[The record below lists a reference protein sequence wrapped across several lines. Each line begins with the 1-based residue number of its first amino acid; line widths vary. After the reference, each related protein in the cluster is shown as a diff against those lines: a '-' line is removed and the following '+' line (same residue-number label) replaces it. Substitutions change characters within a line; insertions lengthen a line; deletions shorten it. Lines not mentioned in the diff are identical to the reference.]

1 MKYNELNNLCLEY
14 HELVP
19 GLMSVENYNKSRQR
33 GTITVYGYGGLGR
46 EVLIDYESLSDERKK
61 KIIEKY
67 GNPYEYIVKQP
78 LTDWVTI
85 NWNQKAFDF
94 YNNTNGKGYTLPSG
108 LNLPEAY
115 RDKYTKA
122 VSYMDGII
130 HYTTDKMAL
139 KRDFNITMAA
149 FWSIVADVIKAEKV
163 GLPPNETR
171 LKEKIKAYKA
181 QGFPV
186 LIEQYRFGNDNS
198 KKVKDQQAED
208 TLMHL
213 IALDNKHDDVV
224 ISQAYNMWA
233 LENGRKTITPQA
245 VGYRRREN
253 YHEVIIAREGKAAAY
268 NKYNK
273 QIKQARPTAPLI
285 YVNSDDNVLD
295 LYFTET
301 TYKDGRKNVNRYYRP
316 VMYVVVDNYND
327 YPLGYAIG
335 ETVTIEL
342 IKQAYRN
349 AMAHI
354 VELTGDA
361 YLWHQ
366 IKSDKWSIDP
376 ALKGD
381 LATFLKMGGEST
393 FFTASVAQSK
403 YIERVFSH
411 PLHKILKMYP
421 NYSGA
426 NITARG
432 ANARP
437 NAEALQKRSANFP
450 DKKHAPAVIEM
461 TINQMRHAQMP
472 GTDLT
477 RQEYWLKGF
486 HESEIS
492 QKKRL
497 SVERKIEILGAKHQL
512 RDPRE
517 SLRLQ
522 PAGLNFQL
530 NNIKYSFDIPAKY
543 FPECVNKKVDVYYD
557 PADMSQVLVTD
568 HSGIRFVT
576 GQYVLQPSAVA
587 DMQEGD
593 GHRLH
598 ERKEEKKAITQK
610 MVDYVT
616 SRDERLQRAEID
628 AQSILQAGVLVK
640 AINHKAQKQIGG
652 YEEQYDDVQIEHKAR
667 PKAPKIT
674 QSIYDEM

>member
-1 MKYNELNNLCLEY
+1 MKYNEENNLCLEHAEY
-14 HELVP
+14 LACF
-19 GLMSVENYNKSRQR
+19 GLHSYKNHKKR
-33 GTITVYGYGGLGR
+33 GEIKVYGRGCNENG
-46 EVLIDYESLSDERKK
+46 VLIDYESLPPERKAIVK
-61 KIIEKY
+61 EKY

-94 YNNTNGKGYTLPSG
+94 YNNTNGKGYTLPNG
-108 LNLPEAY
+108 LNLPEKY

-122 VSYMDGII
+122 ATYIDAIS
-130 HYTTDKMAL
+130 HYTTDKQAL
-139 KRDFNITMAA
+139 KRDFNIKMAA

-181 QGFPV
+181 QGFPA
-186 LIEQYRFGNDNS
+186 LIEAYRFGNDNS
-198 KKVKDQQAED
+198 KKVKDQEAED
-208 TLMHL
+208 TLMNL

-233 LENGRKTITPQA
+233 IENGRKTITPQA
-245 VGYRRREN
+245 VGYRRREH
-253 YHEVIIAREGKAAAY
+253 YHEVVMAREGKAAAY

-273 QIKQARPTAPLI
+273 QIKQARPMAPLMLI
-285 YVNSDDNVLD
+285 NSDDNVLD

-301 TYKDGRKNVNRYYRP
+301 TYSNGRKNTNRYYRP
-316 VMYVVVDNYND
+316 VMYVVIDALND
-327 YPLGYAIG
+327 YVLGYAVG

-342 IKQAYRN
+342 IKEAYRN

-354 VELTGDA
+354 IELTGGA

-366 IKSDKWSIDP
+366 IKTDKWSIDP

-381 LATFLKMGGEST
+381 LATFLKMGGET
-393 FFTASVAQSK
+393 LFFTASVAQSK
-403 YIERVFSH
+403 YIERVFGK

-426 NITARG
+426 NITAHG

-437 NAEALQKRSANFP
+437 NAEALQKRSASFP
-450 DKKHAPAVIEM
+450 DKQHAPAVIEM
-461 TINQMRHAQMP
+461 TINQLRHSLMP
-472 GTDLT
+472 DGELT
-477 RQEYWLKGF
+477 RQEYWLKAF
-486 HESEIS
+486 HESQLS
-492 QKKRL
+492 QSKRL
-497 SVERKIEILGAKHQL
+497 SVERKIEILGVKHQL

-568 HSGIRFVT
+568 HNGIRFVT
-576 GQYVLQPSAVA
+576 SQYVLQPSAVA
-587 DMQEGD
+587 DMHD
-593 GHRLH
+593 GHGQMLH
-598 ERKEEKKAITQK
+598 DRKQEKKAITQK
-610 MVDYVT
+610 LEDFVT
-616 SRDERLQRAEID
+616 SRQERLQRAEID

-652 YEEQYDDVQIEHKAR
+652 YEDQYDDVLIEHKTA

>member
-19 GLMSVENYNKSRQR
+19 GFMSVENYNKSRQR

-78 LTDWVTI
+78 LVDWVTI

-122 VSYMDGII
+122 ATYIDAIS
-130 HYTTDKMAL
+130 HYTTDKQAL
-139 KRDFNITMAA
+139 KRDFNIKMAA

-171 LKEKIKAYKA
+171 LKEKIKHYKV
-181 QGFPV
+181 QGFRYLV
-186 LIEQYRFGNDNS
+186 EEYRFGNDNS

-224 ISQAYNMWA
+224 ISQAYNNWA

-245 VGYRRREN
+245 VGYRRRDN
-253 YHEVIIAREGKAAAY
+253 YHEVVIAREGKAAAY

-301 TYKDGRKNVNRYYRP
+301 TYSNGRKNTNRYYRP

-327 YPLGYAIG
+327 YVLGYAIG

-381 LATFLKMGGEST
+381 LATFLKMGGETT

-403 YIERVFSH
+403 YIERVFSN

-450 DKKHAPAVIEM
+450 DKKHAPAVVEM
-461 TINQMRHAQMP
+461 TINQMRHAPMP
-472 GTDLT
+472 GTDLS

-486 HESEIS
+486 QESAMS

-497 SVERKIEILGAKHQL
+497 SIERKIEILGAKHQL

-557 PADMSQVLVTD
+557 PADLSQVLVTD
-568 HSGIRFVT
+568 HNGIRFVT

-593 GHRLH
+593 GQRLH

-628 AQSILQAGVLVK
+628 AQSVLQAGVLVK

-652 YEEQYDDVQIEHKAR
+652 YEDQYENVKIEHKAR
-667 PKAPKIT
+667 PKAPQIT